1 VLAQLLKLM
10 NPFMPFIT
18 EELNAKLFASE
29 TLLASDSWPASSTQA
44 DDQTGL
50 HYVTDI
56 ISEIRTIRAE
66 MNVPLKATPVL
77 HIKGAVTHQIKVIEA
92 MHSAICRLA
101 RVSDIACNSEGGFE
115 KGMARTSLHGM
126 DIGLPLAG
134 ILDFGAEKARLEKE
148 INAIEGEVKK
158 IASKLANEGFLAK
171 APEAVVLENRRR
183 LEEEQTRLNGLNTA
197 RQRIIAEM

>member
-1 VLAQLLKLM
+1 
-10 NPFMPFIT
+10 
-18 EELNAKLFASE
+18 
-29 TLLASDSWPASSTQA
+29 
-44 DDQTGL
+44 
-50 HYVTDI
+50 
-56 ISEIRTIRAE
+56 
-66 MNVPLKATPVL
+66 
-77 HIKGAVTHQIKVIEA
+77 
-92 MHSAICRLA
+92 
-101 RVSDIACNSEGGFE
+101 
-115 KGMARTSLHGM
+115 M

-148 INAIEGEVKK
+148 INAIEGEMKK

>member
-1 VLAQLLKLM
+1 
-10 NPFMPFIT
+10 
-18 EELNAKLFASE
+18 
-29 TLLASDSWPASSTQA
+29 
-44 DDQTGL
+44 
-50 HYVTDI
+50 
-56 ISEIRTIRAE
+56 
-66 MNVPLKATPVL
+66 
-77 HIKGAVTHQIKVIEA
+77 
-92 MHSAICRLA
+92 
-101 RVSDIACNSEGGFE
+101 
-115 KGMARTSLHGM
+115 M